1 MKENS
6 LKKLNEL
13 FIRYPSLSSCNEGI
27 AKAAQTIIDCYAD
40 GNKVITAGNGGSAAD
55 AEHIVGELMK
65 GFLSKRLLDET
76 TIGKIRENSRPNAA
90 DYLIKNLQMPLSA
103 ISLVNQVALGTAFAN
118 DQAADLVFAQQILG
132 MGNNGDVF
140 IAIST
145 SGNSKN
151 ILYAV
156 DIAKVKGLTTIALT
170 GKSGGALKD
179 MADILINVPE
189 EETYKIQELHLPV
202 YHALCIAVEEEFF
215 GEE

>member
-13 FIRYPSLSSCNEGI
+13 FIRYPSLSSCKEGI
-27 AKAAQTIIDCYAD
+27 AKAAQTIIDCYAN

>member
-1 MKENS
+1 
-6 LKKLNEL
+6 
-13 FIRYPSLSSCNEGI
+13 
-27 AKAAQTIIDCYAD
+27 
-40 GNKVITAGNGGSAAD
+40 
-55 AEHIVGELMK
+55 MK

-215 GEE
+215 GEEQA